1 MVGTNRFVPVPAF
14 VASMLFACLDV
25 LGASSIM
32 RVGAGFGDRV
42 VVMPLSTVHLVVI
55 DDDDVD
61 VESVVRSLN
70 RNGIFG
76 EITVFR
82 DGLDALRAL
91 QQESARPSS
100 RPLLILLDLDLPRL
114 NGLEFLDALR
124 SDPRLCGTTVF
135 VLTLSDRLEDKLA
148 AYDRQ
153 VAGYM
158 LKSKLGENFALLPK
172 LLRSYCRL
180 VAPQV
185 FPSDV
190 QPSPL

>member
-1 MVGTNRFVPVPAF
+1 
-14 VASMLFACLDV
+14 
-25 LGASSIM
+25 
-32 RVGAGFGDRV
+32 
-42 VVMPLSTVHLVVI
+42 MPLSTVHLIVI
-55 DDDDVD
+55 EDDDVD

-82 DGLDALRAL
+82 DGLEAL
-91 QQESARPSS
+91 QSLQRDQARFSA

-114 NGLEFLDALR
+114 NGIEFLDALR
-124 SDPRLCGTTVF
+124 SDARLQGTTVL
-135 VLTLSDRLEDKLA
+135 VLTLSDRKEDILA

-153 VAGYM
+153 VAGYL

-180 VAPQV
+180 VALGQGPRNTNQASQSSPPAPP
-185 FPSDV
+185 PSL
-190 QPSPL
+190 PFEAPASRPHAHSSLA

>member
-1 MVGTNRFVPVPAF
+1 
-14 VASMLFACLDV
+14 
-25 LGASSIM
+25 
-32 RVGAGFGDRV
+32 
-42 VVMPLSTVHLVVI
+42 MPLSTVHLVVI
-55 DDDDVD
+55 EDDDVD
-61 VESVVRSLN
+61 IENVVRSLN

-82 DGLDALRAL
+82 DGLEALQALRREPFTVQA
-91 QQESARPSS
+91 

-124 SDPRLCGTTVF
+124 GDAYLRGTTVF
-135 VLTLSDRLEDKLA
+135 VLTLSDRAEDKLA

-153 VAGYM
+153 IAGYI

-180 VAPQV
+180 VSPQV
-185 FPSDV
+185 GPQFRTADTQTPVPNGVS
-190 QPSPL
+190 

>member
-1 MVGTNRFVPVPAF
+1 
-14 VASMLFACLDV
+14 
-25 LGASSIM
+25 
-32 RVGAGFGDRV
+32 
-42 VVMPLSTVHLVVI
+42 MPLSTVRLVVI

-82 DGLDALRAL
+82 DGLEALRSL
-91 QQESARPSS
+91 QHEPPSLLS

-114 NGLEFLDALR
+114 NGIEFLDALR
-124 SDPRLCGTTVF
+124 SDPRLCGTVVF
-135 VLTLSDRLEDKLA
+135 VLTLSDRAEDKLA

-153 VAGYM
+153 VAGYL
-158 LKSKLGENFALLPK
+158 LKSRLGENFALLPK

-180 VAPQV
+180 VAPQMV
-185 FPSDV
+185 PSHA
-190 QPSPL
+190 QTSLS

>member
-1 MVGTNRFVPVPAF
+1 
-14 VASMLFACLDV
+14 
-25 LGASSIM
+25 
-32 RVGAGFGDRV
+32 
-42 VVMPLSTVHLVVI
+42 MPLSTVHLVVI

-82 DGLDALRAL
+82 DGLEALRAL
-91 QQESARPSS
+91 QQESVVQQESAKLPL

-124 SDPRLCGTTVF
+124 SDPRLCGTVVF
-135 VLTLSDRLEDKLA
+135 VLTLSERLEDKIA

-153 VAGYM
+153 VAGYL
-158 LKSKLGENFALLPK
+158 LKSKLGEDFALLPK

-180 VAPQV
+180 VSPQLV
-185 FPSDV
+185 PS
-190 QPSPL
+190 QAQASLS

>member
-1 MVGTNRFVPVPAF
+1 
-14 VASMLFACLDV
+14 
-25 LGASSIM
+25 
-32 RVGAGFGDRV
+32 
-42 VVMPLSTVHLVVI
+42 MPLSTVRLIVI

-82 DGLDALRAL
+82 DGLEALRAL
-91 QQESARPSS
+91 QSGPTNLPS

-114 NGLEFLDALR
+114 NGIEFLDALR
-124 SDPRLCGTTVF
+124 SDPRLSGTVVF
-135 VLTLSDRLEDKLA
+135 ILTLSDRTEDKMA

-153 VAGYM
+153 VAGYL
-158 LKSKLGENFALLPK
+158 LKSKLGDNFALLPK

-180 VAPQV
+180 VAPQMT
-185 FPSDV
+185 PSHM
-190 QPSPL
+190 QTT

>member
-1 MVGTNRFVPVPAF
+1 
-14 VASMLFACLDV
+14 
-25 LGASSIM
+25 
-32 RVGAGFGDRV
+32 
-42 VVMPLSTVHLVVI
+42 MPLSTVQLVVI

-91 QQESARPSS
+91 QQDPARPPS

-124 SDPRLCGTTVF
+124 SDPRLRGTIVF
-135 VLTLSDRLEDKLA
+135 VLTLSDRTEDKLA

-153 VAGYM
+153 VAGYL
-158 LKSKLGENFALLPK
+158 LKSRLGENFALLPK

-180 VAPQV
+180 IAPQAQQ
-185 FPSDV
+185 SNV
-190 QPSPL
+190 QPSVS

>member
-1 MVGTNRFVPVPAF
+1 
-14 VASMLFACLDV
+14 
-25 LGASSIM
+25 
-32 RVGAGFGDRV
+32 
-42 VVMPLSTVHLVVI
+42 MPLSTVHLVVI

-82 DGLDALRAL
+82 DGLEALRAL
-91 QQESARPSS
+91 QQPAVQEPPRLPL

-124 SDPRLCGTTVF
+124 SDPRLCGTVVF
-135 VLTLSDRLEDKLA
+135 VLTLSDRLEDKMA

-153 VAGYM
+153 VAGYL
-158 LKSKLGENFALLPK
+158 LKSKLGEDFALLPK

-180 VAPQV
+180 VAPQMV
-185 FPSDV
+185 PS
-190 QPSPL
+190 QIQAGLS

>member
-1 MVGTNRFVPVPAF
+1 
-14 VASMLFACLDV
+14 
-25 LGASSIM
+25 
-32 RVGAGFGDRV
+32 
-42 VVMPLSTVHLVVI
+42 MPLSTVRLVVI

-82 DGLDALRAL
+82 DGLEALRAL
-91 QQESARPSS
+91 QSGPTNLPS

-114 NGLEFLDALR
+114 SGIEFLDALR
-124 SDPRLCGTTVF
+124 SDPRLCGTVVF
-135 VLTLSDRLEDKLA
+135 ILTLSDRAEDKMA

-153 VAGYM
+153 VAGYL

-180 VAPQV
+180 VAPQMT
-185 FPSDV
+185 PSHM
-190 QPSPL
+190 QTTLS

>member
-1 MVGTNRFVPVPAF
+1 
-14 VASMLFACLDV
+14 
-25 LGASSIM
+25 
-32 RVGAGFGDRV
+32 
-42 VVMPLSTVHLVVI
+42 MPLSTVHLVVI

-82 DGLDALRAL
+82 DGMEALRAL
-91 QQESARPSS
+91 QQESGLQAPSELSS

-124 SDPRLCGTTVF
+124 SDPQLCGTVVF

-153 VAGYM
+153 VAGYL
-158 LKSKLGENFALLPK
+158 LKSKLGEDFALLPK

-180 VAPQV
+180 VAP
-185 FPSDV
+185 
-190 QPSPL
+190 PLVSSQAHANLT

>member
-1 MVGTNRFVPVPAF
+1 
-14 VASMLFACLDV
+14 
-25 LGASSIM
+25 
-32 RVGAGFGDRV
+32 
-42 VVMPLSTVHLVVI
+42 MPLSTVHLVVI
-55 DDDDVD
+55 EDDDVD

-82 DGLDALRAL
+82 DGLEALRAL
-91 QQESARPSS
+91 QQDSAFVHS

-124 SDPRLCGTTVF
+124 SDPRLRGITVF
-135 VLTLSDRLEDKLA
+135 VLTLSDRVEDKLA

-153 VAGYM
+153 VAGYL
-158 LKSKLGENFALLPK
+158 LKSTLGENFALLPK

-180 VAPQV
+180 VAPSRPGLAALPPATVPPQALSQTM
-185 FPSDV
+185 PSAV
-190 QPSPL
+190 QSGLPPGMQAGVS

>member
-1 MVGTNRFVPVPAF
+1 
-14 VASMLFACLDV
+14 
-25 LGASSIM
+25 
-32 RVGAGFGDRV
+32 
-42 VVMPLSTVHLVVI
+42 MPLSTVHLIVVE
-55 DDDDVD
+55 DDDVD

-82 DGLDALRAL
+82 DGLEALRAL
-91 QQESARPSS
+91 QGDYAFMHS

-135 VLTLSDRLEDKLA
+135 VLTLSDRKEDKLA

-153 VAGYM
+153 VAGYL
-158 LKSKLGENFALLPK
+158 LKSTLGENFALLPK

-180 VAPQV
+180 VAPSRPLPPALPASTGTPTALAPGLSSPV
-185 FPSDV
+185 PSGM
-190 QPSPL
+190 QPGMQPGR

>member
-1 MVGTNRFVPVPAF
+1 
-14 VASMLFACLDV
+14 
-25 LGASSIM
+25 
-32 RVGAGFGDRV
+32 
-42 VVMPLSTVHLVVI
+42 MPLSTVRLVVI

-82 DGLDALRAL
+82 DGLEALLAL
-91 QQESARPSS
+91 QHEPADLLS

-114 NGLEFLDALR
+114 NGIEFLDALR
-124 SDPRLCGTTVF
+124 SDPRLCGTVVF
-135 VLTLSDRLEDKLA
+135 ILTLSDRAEDRLA

-153 VAGYM
+153 VAGYL

-180 VAPQV
+180 VAPQMV
-185 FPSDV
+185 PSHV
-190 QPSPL
+190 QTSLS

>member
-1 MVGTNRFVPVPAF
+1 
-14 VASMLFACLDV
+14 
-25 LGASSIM
+25 
-32 RVGAGFGDRV
+32 
-42 VVMPLSTVHLVVI
+42 MPLSTVHLVVI

-82 DGLDALRAL
+82 DGLEALRAL
-91 QQESARPSS
+91 QQEPATLPS

-124 SDPRLCGTTVF
+124 SDPRLCGTVVF
-135 VLTLSDRLEDKLA
+135 VFTLSDRLEDKMA

-153 VAGYM
+153 VAGYL
-158 LKSKLGENFALLPK
+158 LKSKLGEDFALLPK

-180 VAPQV
+180 VAPQMA
-185 FPSDV
+185 PSQV
-190 QPSPL
+190 QASLS

>member
-1 MVGTNRFVPVPAF
+1 
-14 VASMLFACLDV
+14 
-25 LGASSIM
+25 
-32 RVGAGFGDRV
+32 
-42 VVMPLSTVHLVVI
+42 
-55 DDDDVD
+55 
-61 VESVVRSLN
+61 
-70 RNGIFG
+70 
-76 EITVFR
+76 
-82 DGLDALRAL
+82 LDALRTL
-91 QQESARPSS
+91 QHESARPSS

-158 LKSKLGENFALLPK
+158 LKSKPGENFALLPK

-180 VAPQV
+180 VAPQA

-190 QPSPL
+190 QPSPF

>member
-1 MVGTNRFVPVPAF
+1 
-14 VASMLFACLDV
+14 
-25 LGASSIM
+25 
-32 RVGAGFGDRV
+32 
-42 VVMPLSTVHLVVI
+42 MPLSTVRLVVI

-82 DGLDALRAL
+82 DGLEALRAL
-91 QQESARPSS
+91 QSEPTNLPS

-114 NGLEFLDALR
+114 NGIEFLDALR
-124 SDPRLCGTTVF
+124 SDPRLCGTVVF
-135 VLTLSDRLEDKLA
+135 ILTLSDRTEDKMA

-153 VAGYM
+153 VAGYL
-158 LKSKLGENFALLPK
+158 LKSKLGDNFALLPK

-180 VAPQV
+180 VAPQMT
-185 FPSDV
+185 PSHM
-190 QPSPL
+190 QTSLS

>member
-1 MVGTNRFVPVPAF
+1 
-14 VASMLFACLDV
+14 
-25 LGASSIM
+25 
-32 RVGAGFGDRV
+32 
-42 VVMPLSTVHLVVI
+42 MPLSTVRLIVI

-82 DGLDALRAL
+82 DGLEALRAL
-91 QQESARPSS
+91 QSEPTSLPA

-114 NGLEFLDALR
+114 NGIEFLDALR
-124 SDPRLCGTTVF
+124 SDPRLSGTVVF
-135 VLTLSDRLEDKLA
+135 VLTLSDRTEDKMA

-153 VAGYM
+153 VAGYL

-180 VAPQV
+180 VAPQTT
-185 FPSDV
+185 PSHM
-190 QPSPL
+190 QTTLS

>member
-1 MVGTNRFVPVPAF
+1 
-14 VASMLFACLDV
+14 
-25 LGASSIM
+25 
-32 RVGAGFGDRV
+32 
-42 VVMPLSTVHLVVI
+42 MPLSTVRLVVI

-82 DGLDALRAL
+82 DGMEALHAL
-91 QQESARPSS
+91 QHEPMTSTS

-124 SDPRLCGTTVF
+124 GDPRLRGVVVF
-135 VLTLSDRLEDKLA
+135 VLTLSDRTEDKLA

-153 VAGYM
+153 VAGYL

-180 VAPQV
+180 VAPQILASHV
-185 FPSDV
+185 QTNPS
-190 QPSPL
+190 

>member
-1 MVGTNRFVPVPAF
+1 
-14 VASMLFACLDV
+14 
-25 LGASSIM
+25 
-32 RVGAGFGDRV
+32 
-42 VVMPLSTVHLVVI
+42 MPLSTVRLVVI

-82 DGLDALRAL
+82 DGLEALRAL
-91 QQESARPSS
+91 QCEPSTQSS

-114 NGLEFLDALR
+114 SGIEFLDAIR
-124 SDPRLCGTTVF
+124 SDPRLCGTVVF
-135 VLTLSDRLEDKLA
+135 ILTLSDRTEDKLA

-153 VAGYM
+153 VAGYL

-172 LLRSYCRL
+172 LLRSYCQL
-180 VAPQV
+180 AAPQMA
-185 FPSDV
+185 PSHV
-190 QPSPL
+190 QSSLS

>member
-1 MVGTNRFVPVPAF
+1 
-14 VASMLFACLDV
+14 
-25 LGASSIM
+25 
-32 RVGAGFGDRV
+32 
-42 VVMPLSTVHLVVI
+42 MPLSTVHLVVI

-70 RNGIFG
+70 RHGIFG

-82 DGLDALRAL
+82 DGLEALRAL
-91 QQESARPSS
+91 QQEPAVKQESPKPPS

-124 SDPRLCGTTVF
+124 SDPRLCGTVVF
-135 VLTLSDRLEDKLA
+135 VLTLSERLEDKMA

-153 VAGYM
+153 VAGYL
-158 LKSKLGENFALLPK
+158 LKSKLGEDFALLPK

-180 VAPQV
+180 VAPQLM
-185 FPSDV
+185 PSQV
-190 QPSPL
+190 QAGLS